1 LTGNSLFAIILLYNK
16 GVDMSAKG
24 TTADTKEKDKFK
36 DLLGSMDPKLDR
48 EVREKLIT
56 ARVGLLL
63 RASFFGNLATRL
75 KLVNADE
82 WCTTAGTDG
91 RNFYYNSRFVD
102 KLKPKEIEFLF
113 GHEVLHCVYD
123 HFGRQGDRD
132 AQLYNCA
139 ADYCVNSDLIK
150 HRVGEKITTVPCLY
164 DPKYD
169 GKSSEEIY
177 DILYENA
184 EKIDINKL
192 IEQLLDDHMDG
203 DDEDGPDGGD
213 GKDGSGRPK
222 ISKSD
227 RDAIR
232 DEIKEA
238 LLAAAA
244 ASDGAGNLPAGIKR
258 IIQDLTAPKMNWREL
273 LRMQLES
280 TVKSD
285 YTWMRS
291 SRRGWH
297 MDAVMPGMKLDPMI
311 DIAISIDASGSML
324 DRMLKDFL
332 GEVAG
337 IMEQFPNYRIHV
349 LSFDT
354 QVYNPQQFDSE
365 NLDDITGYEIQGGG
379 GTDFDCVFNYFKEN
393 EIEPKRHIMF
403 TDGYPCGSWGDEQ
416 YCDTVFIMHGT
427 TTIVPPFG
435 QYAYYEEESK
445 H

>member
-1 LTGNSLFAIILLYNK
+1 
-16 GVDMSAKG
+16 MSTA
-24 TTADTKEKDKFK
+24 TTANKKESDKFK
-36 DLLGSMDPKLDR
+36 NLLGATDPKLDR
-48 EVREKLIT
+48 EVREILIT

-82 WCTTAGTDG
+82 WCPTAATDG
-91 RNFYYNSRFVD
+91 RNFYYNTRFI
-102 KLKPKEIEFLF
+102 KMLKPKEVEFLF

-123 HFGRQGDRD
+123 HFGRRGDRD
-132 AQLYNCA
+132 PQLFNIA
-139 ADYCVNSDLIK
+139 NDYCVNADLKK
-150 HRVGEKITTVPCLY
+150 HRVGEFITSVPCLY
-164 DPKYD
+164 DPKYQD
-169 GKSSEEIY
+169 MSSEEIY

-184 EKIDINKL
+184 EKIDIGSL
-192 IEQLLDDHMDG
+192 IDKMIDEHLDG
-203 DDEDGPDGGD
+203 DGD
-213 GKDGSGRPK
+213 NEGSGNGDDKDGNGGGRPK
-222 ISKSD
+222 YSAEEKQK
-227 RDAIR
+227 IR

-238 LLAAAA
+238 VLAAAA
-244 ASDGAGNLPAGIKR
+244 ASDGAGNLPAGVKR
-258 IIQDLTAPKMNWREL
+258 IIQDMTAPKMNWREL
-273 LRMQLES
+273 IRMQLES
-280 TVKSD
+280 TIKSD
-285 YTWMRS
+285 YTWLRS

-311 DIAISIDASGSML
+311 DIAISIDASGSMGEAI
-324 DRMLKDFL
+324 LKDVL

-349 LSFDT
+349 VSFDT
-354 QVYNPQQFDSE
+354 EVYNPQQFDSD
-365 NLDDITGYEIQGGG
+365 NLEDITEYEVMGGG
-379 GTDFDCVFNYFKEN
+379 GTDFDCVFNYFKAN

-435 QYAYYEEESK
+435 QFAYYEEEKS

>member
-1 LTGNSLFAIILLYNK
+1 MTTSTQNK
-16 GVDMSAKG
+16 
-24 TTADTKEKDKFK
+24 KESDKFK
-36 DLLGSMDPKLDR
+36 DLLGPTDPKLDR
-48 EVREKLIT
+48 EIREKLIT

-82 WCTTAGTDG
+82 WCPTAATDG
-91 RNFYYNSRFVD
+91 RHFYYNSRFVD
-102 KLKPKEIEFLF
+102 MLKPKEIEFLF

-123 HFGRQGDRD
+123 HFGRRGDRD
-132 AQLYNCA
+132 PQLFNIA
-139 ADYCVNSDLIK
+139 NDYCVNADLKK
-150 HRVGEKITTVPCLY
+150 HRVGEFITSVPCLY
-164 DPKYD
+164 DAKYQD
-169 GKSSEEIY
+169 MSSEEIY

-184 EKIDINKL
+184 EKIDISDL
-192 IEQLLDDHMDG
+192 IDKLLDDHLDG
-203 DDEDGPDGGD
+203 DGQNGD
-213 GKDGSGRPK
+213 GEKDENGNPKNGKGRPK
-222 ISKSD
+222 LSPEERQQIK
-227 RDAIR
+227 

-238 LLAAAA
+238 VLAAAA
-244 ASDGAGNLPAGIKR
+244 ASDGAGNLPAGVKR
-258 IIQDLTAPKMNWREL
+258 IIEDMTAPKMNWREL

-280 TVKSD
+280 TIKSD
-285 YTWMRS
+285 YTWMRN

-324 DRMLKDFL
+324 DSMLKDFL
-332 GEVAG
+332 AEVAG

-379 GTDFDCVFNYFKEN
+379 GTDFDCVFQYFKDN

-403 TDGYPCGSWGDEQ
+403 TDGYPNGSWGDEQ

-427 TTIVPPFG
+427 TSIVPPFG
-435 QYAYYEEESK
+435 QYAYYEEESR

>member
-1 LTGNSLFAIILLYNK
+1 
-16 GVDMSAKG
+16 MSTA
-24 TTADTKEKDKFK
+24 TTANKKESDKFK
-36 DLLGSMDPKLDR
+36 DLCGPTDPKLDR
-48 EVREKLIT
+48 DIREKLIT

-82 WCTTAGTDG
+82 WCPTAATDG

-102 KLKPKEIEFLF
+102 MLKPKEIEFLF

-123 HFGRQGDRD
+123 HFGRRGDRD
-132 AQLYNCA
+132 PQLFNIA
-139 ADYCVNSDLIK
+139 NDYCVNADLKK
-150 HRVGEKITTVPCLY
+150 HRVGEFITSVPCLY
-164 DPKYD
+164 DSKYQD
-169 GKSSEEIY
+169 MSSEEIY

-184 EKIDINKL
+184 EKINIGDL
-192 IEQLLDDHMDG
+192 IDKLLDDHLDG
-203 DDEDGPDGGD
+203 EGQDNDGDEDGEQDKKGG
-213 GKDGSGRPK
+213 KGRPK
-222 ISKSD
+222 LSAED
-227 RDAIR
+227 RQKIK

-238 LLAAAA
+238 VLAAAA
-244 ASDGAGNLPAGIKR
+244 ASDGAGNLPAGVKR
-258 IIQDLTAPKMNWREL
+258 IIEDMTAPKMNWREL

-280 TVKSD
+280 TIKSD
-285 YTWMRS
+285 YTWMRN

-332 GEVAG
+332 AEVAG

-365 NLDDITGYEIQGGG
+365 NLDDITGYEIAGGG
-379 GTDFDCVFNYFKEN
+379 GTDFDSVFQYFKEN

-403 TDGYPCGSWGDEQ
+403 TDGYPNGSWGDEQ

-427 TTIVPPFG
+427 TSIVPPFG